1 MMTVV
6 THVTLREGSEPEW
19 DAAMRERLGAAPS
32 APGWVRGQLL
42 MPLDD
47 VRRRLIVG
55 TWRTRADWEAWHQ
68 DPEFAETRR
77 RIEGLEAAPNET
89 TWYEVVADHAPA
101 NAFERFTPERTSR
114 SRESGPMPTNA
125 RSRCS
130 FTSLPET
137 NGVVPGSAGAT

>member
-6 THVTLREGSEPEW
+6 TYVTLREGSEPEW
-19 DAAMRERLGAAPS
+19 DAAMRERLGAAPR

-47 VRRRLIVG
+47 LHRRLIVG

-89 TWYEVVADHAPA
+89 TWYEVVADHASA
-101 NAFERFTPERTSR
+101 NTFERIGRLARTAFHK
-114 SRESGPMPTNA
+114 A
-125 RSRCS
+125 RRVS
-130 FTSLPET
+130 P
-137 NGVVPGSAGAT
+137 